1 MSSVLR
7 DMTSGVLDVDLEVQ
21 VEEPEAGATG
31 ARRGYS
37 PARLKT
43 LVVAADGF
51 AILAGM
57 AITYVISRRIG
68 PFDTGPATKAS
79 LVIGTASV
87 PLWLVVFCRYRLYVA
102 RVVASRTE
110 EISRLVHAVLMS
122 ALVTAGVAFL
132 TKERVSRGWLVL
144 CVPVILTTCW
154 VEREA
159 VRAWFD
165 RIHRSGLCLRSVV
178 LVGANAEGESIRD
191 LLQRCPHLGYRVV
204 AVVDDAG
211 AREMSGMSVRGR
223 VEDTLSV
230 VESTG
235 ATGAIIATTA
245 VTAAASNRLVRQLI
259 NAGVHVELSS
269 SLQGITSERLTVRPL
284 ATTPLVYVEPVH
296 CDGWRAVAKRTFD
309 VVSSAVGLILLS
321 PALAVVAVAIK
332 LDSKGRVFF
341 SQTRVGRNERP
352 FRVHKFRTMV
362 ENAEELLVNLHSDN
376 QMDGPLFKIHDDPRI
391 TRVGR
396 ILRRFSLDEIPQL
409 WNVLAGE
416 MSLVG
421 PRPALYSEMEQWT
434 PELLARLRVRPGL
447 TGIWQVSGRSN
458 LSFADYIRFDL
469 DYVENWSLWRDL
481 AIVAKTLPVVLGK
494 QGAY

>member
-1 MSSVLR
+1 
-7 DMTSGVLDVDLEVQ
+7 
-21 VEEPEAGATG
+21 
-31 ARRGYS
+31 
-37 PARLKT
+37 
-43 LVVAADGF
+43 
-51 AILAGM
+51 
-57 AITYVISRRIG
+57 
-68 PFDTGPATKAS
+68 
-79 LVIGTASV
+79 
-87 PLWLVVFCRYRLYVA
+87 
-102 RVVASRTE
+102 
-110 EISRLVHAVLMS
+110 
-122 ALVTAGVAFL
+122 
-132 TKERVSRGWLVL
+132 
-144 CVPVILTTCW
+144 
-154 VEREA
+154 
-159 VRAWFD
+159 
-165 RIHRSGLCLRSVV
+165 
-178 LVGANAEGESIRD
+178 
-191 LLQRCPHLGYRVV
+191 
-204 AVVDDAG
+204 
-211 AREMSGMSVRGR
+211 MSGMSVRGR